1 MLAFAGE
8 DDESYLASNHHEQKF
23 IEDEFCEWGLLNNKD
38 KAL

>member
-1 MLAFAGE
+1 MVSGE
-8 DDESYLASNHHEQKF
+8 QPHEQKF